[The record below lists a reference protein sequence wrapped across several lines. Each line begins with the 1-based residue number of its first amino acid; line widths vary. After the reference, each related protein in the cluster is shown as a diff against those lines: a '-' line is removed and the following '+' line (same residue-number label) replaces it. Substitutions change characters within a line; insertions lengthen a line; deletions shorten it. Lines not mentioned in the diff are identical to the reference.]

1 MAMLEDL
8 VTREA
13 SGVLEVMGIPSGVIH
28 LDGGRI
34 AYARA
39 SWVPGLA
46 ARLRAVAPSLSGTAE
61 PERNQDA
68 DDAECA
74 SLAVR
79 HGYLT
84 TAGLH
89 EIIGSVVAEAVAVLT
104 VPLAPDSYIAG
115 IRFTPIPIY
124 WADLFPRLSVDAVH
138 QEAARQAERMAA
150 CELAPTTAVAPRDL
164 AASCAVLTRE
174 QWAVACQIGDRATA
188 RELAMRSG
196 ASLSDTV
203 HCLGSLVRVGL
214 CAPVRTA
221 GRGYAADAR
230 NRVPPATRR
239 MPPAAGQVP
248 PAAGWASPAAHDP
261 APPATSALAVPAL
274 AFPASAVP
282 VSAFPASAVLVSAF
296 PPSAV
301 PAQAVTAAA
310 VPAPEQAAERL
321 PPRTPAPA
329 WPRHASPNQA
339 PTIELLRQV
348 LNGLR
353 RLS

>member
-13 SGVLEVMGIPSGVIH
+13 SGVLEVMGIPSGVIY

-46 ARLRAVAPSLSGTAE
+46 ARLRAIAPSLSGTAE
-61 PERNQDA
+61 PEPTQDA

-89 EIIGSVVAEAVAVLT
+89 ELIGSVVTEAVAVLT

-138 QEAARQAERMAA
+138 QEATRQAERMAA

-239 MPPAAGQVP
+239 MPSAAGRVP
-248 PAAGWASPAAHDP
+248 PAAPDP

-274 AFPASAVP
+274 AVPALAVPASAFP
-282 VSAFPASAVLVSAF
+282 GPAFPASAFPAPAVPASAF
-296 PPSAV
+296 PAP
-301 PAQAVTAAA
+301 AVTAAS
-310 VPAPEQAAERL
+310 VQAPELAAERL
-321 PPRTPAPA
+321 PPRNPAPA
-329 WPRHASPNQA
+329 WPGRHASPDQA
-339 PTIELLRQV
+339 PSVELLRQV